1 MPTDSDLRSELEDI
15 KVFKEEIP
23 PQFIKHEVNENSVKI
38 EDLQNRTSVCGEI
51 SGERDVSFDENLT
64 KPAKLIPKIS
74 ESSGKN
80 LSKGVQDSCITEI
93 LTPL

>member
-23 PQFIKHEVNENSVKI
+23 PQFIKNKVNENSVEI
-38 EDLQNRTSVCGEI
+38 EDLQNRTSVCSKI
-51 SGERDVSFDENLT
+51 SEERDVSFDESLT
-64 KPAKLIPKIS
+64 KPAKPIPNVS

-80 LSKGVQDSCITEI
+80 LSKGVVSPKF

>member
-15 KVFKEEIP
+15 KVFKEEMP
-23 PQFIKHEVNENSVKI
+23 SQFIKNEVNENSVEI
-38 EDLQNRTSVCGEI
+38 EDLQKRTSVCGKI
-51 SGERDVSFDENLT
+51 SEERDVSFDENLN
-64 KPAKLIPKIS
+64 KPAKPIPKVS

-80 LSKGVQDSCITEI
+80 LSKVFRNVVSPKF